1 MLTINDAAFTSYGA
15 FWMSYATILIPSSG
29 ILTAYTNPDDL
40 SNALGL
46 YLIVCAYLISTL
58 FLRKAWNIDLC
69 GYSQRVHVH
78 DPHAVWRDQA

>member
-58 FLRKAWNIDLC
+58 FLRRRGILT
-69 GYSQRVHVH
+69 YVLFTRVHVH